1 MKNFQAL
8 LKVTKSS
15 GVKSDAFY
23 ARSIKCP
30 QELVIIAKSEGT

>member
-15 GVKSDAFY
+15 GVKSDTFTHDQLNA
-23 ARSIKCP
+23 
-30 QELVIIAKSEGT
+30 LKS